1 MHLLTL
7 SSLVLCKCCGFCILA
22 EGLVIG
28 GLCGYYMQDSQKN
41 ARNQKLIS
49 CMLKLVSSKLL
60 AELTMAGDYC
70 LEFWYQLCTI
80 KFPDRTLEDGGNTLT
95 IVKMYVSKAVHVFIP
110 RFSWLSAACF
120 WKYESCIVCQRVTWW
135 WLRLVCVQFCLVG
148 FNSWLFLHLRNL
160 VRPVHV
166 GL

>member
-7 SSLVLCKCCGFCILA
+7 SSLVFCKCCGSCILA
-22 EGLVIG
+22 ESLVIR
-28 GLCGYYMQDSQKN
+28 GLCGCYMQDSQKN

-49 CMLKLVSSKLL
+49 CVLKLVSSKLL

-80 KFPDRTLEDGGNTLT
+80 TFLDRTLEDGGNTLT
-95 IVKMYVSKAVHVFIP
+95 MVKMYISKPCIP
-110 RFSWLSAACF
+110 RFSWLSAAYF
-120 WKYESCIVCQRVTWW
+120 WKDESCIVCQRVTWW
-135 WLRLVCVQFCLVG
+135 WLRLVRVQFCLVG
-148 FNSWLFLHLRNL
+148 FNSWLFLHLCNL
-160 VRPVHV
+160 FVRPVHV